1 MNLTLKERIVIFQLA
16 KLLVLL
22 GVPNHK
28 GWGIDTIW
36 FEYDQS
42 TTKAPVALTY
52 RKWGRR
58 VVALP

>member
-1 MNLTLKERIVIFQLA
+1 MNLTLKERVVISQLA
-16 KLLVLL
+16 NLLMLL

-36 FEYDQS
+36 FEDDQS